1 MLLVIL
7 TVKKLLERF
16 MKNRASFNYLLRAV
30 PARSALFER
39 LNAFFSTKNSKNTC
53 RLGGCSVLNALNLEK
68 CWVKC
73 TIVPFYCTLLPFFG
87 YNARMPL
94 FSRIRPEKEVQKI
107 N

>member
-16 MKNRASFNYLLRAV
+16 MKNRASFNYFLRAV

-53 RLGGCSVLNALNLEK
+53 RVGGCSVLNALNLEK
-68 CWVKC
+68 CWVKMHNC
-73 TIVPFYCTLLPFFG
+73 ALLLRFI
-87 YNARMPL
+87 AL
-94 FSRIRPEKEVQKI
+94 FWLKRTHALVF
-107 N
+107 